1 MAVVEMRGGA
11 ADGLALVHSRFL
23 PPRKLKVDCT
33 SAGPAAASYERERL
47 LRS

>member
-1 MAVVEMRGGA
+1 MRGGVA
-11 ADGLALVHSRFL
+11 GWLALVHSRFL

-33 SAGPAAASYERERL
+33 SGPAAASYERERL